1 MGGEAPLGPLARRRR
16 LAGRYRQV
24 AEVLG
29 RYGFGLLL
37 EELGLER
44 FRPGFRRREE
54 RVLQSRG
61 ARLRQALEELG
72 PTFIKLGQ
80 FLSTRPDLVPPD
92 ILDELQRLQDQVP
105 PVPFQVLE
113 PALRDALGGRPLDQV
128 FRSLDPE
135 PLASASIAQVH
146 AGVLHDGAEV
156 AIKIQRP
163 QVQQL
168 IATDLELLTALAHL
182 AAGRLHLPF
191 DPVALVDAL
200 AHGVR
205 QELDYL
211 REGRTIERFQA
222 NFQGW
227 AWVHFPRVY
236 WAWSSRQVLVM
247 ERLRGWRITDLEALD
262 RAGIDRRLLARRGAQ
277 LFMKMV
283 LVDGFFHGDPHPG
296 NLYVEPGNRLAV
308 MDFGIV
314 GRIDEE
320 TIEGVV
326 SLLQALVD
334 RRPQQAVQ
342 ALDALGALDAQ
353 TDQAALRRDLGELID
368 THWGRTL
375 AEVSVGETVAELL
388 RLIHRHRIHLPS
400 ELFLLAKVL
409 VGVEGLGRQLDPSFN
424 VVEVAAPFVRRL
436 MTRRL
441 APSRVGRRVWEDLS
455 HTAAL
460 WGRLPQELAGL
471 ATQARQGRLRLQVDP
486 RGLDAHARRIERA
499 VRELGVS
506 VVFAA
511 TLLALVFS
519 LWVAPGPH
527 LAGVPLLTWF
537 LLALL
542 AFLGALLFISLFR
555 R

>member
-1 MGGEAPLGPLARRRR
+1 
-16 LAGRYRQV
+16 
-24 AEVLG
+24 
-29 RYGFGLLL
+29 
-37 EELGLER
+37 
-44 FRPGFRRREE
+44 
-54 RVLQSRG
+54 
-61 ARLRQALEELG
+61 
-72 PTFIKLGQ
+72 
-80 FLSTRPDLVPPD
+80 
-92 ILDELQRLQDQVP
+92 
-105 PVPFQVLE
+105 
-113 PALRDALGGRPLDQV
+113 
-128 FRSLDPE
+128 
-135 PLASASIAQVH
+135 
-146 AGVLHDGAEV
+146 
-156 AIKIQRP
+156 
-163 QVQQL
+163 
-168 IATDLELLTALAHL
+168 
-182 AAGRLHLPF
+182 
-191 DPVALVDAL
+191 
-200 AHGVR
+200 
-205 QELDYL
+205 
-211 REGRTIERFQA
+211 
-222 NFQGW
+222 
-227 AWVHFPRVY
+227 
-236 WAWSSRQVLVM
+236 
-247 ERLRGWRITDLEALD
+247 
-262 RAGIDRRLLARRGAQ
+262 
-277 LFMKMV
+277 
-283 LVDGFFHGDPHPG
+283 
-296 NLYVEPGNRLAV
+296 
-308 MDFGIV
+308 
-314 GRIDEE
+314 
-320 TIEGVV
+320 
-326 SLLQALVD
+326 
-334 RRPQQAVQ
+334 
-342 ALDALGALDAQ
+342 LDAQ